1 MRKRTTIRKNIGKG
15 EYMTDENSGGEVR
28 NAIHKASGGVVL
40 WGIIVVLAG
49 TWSVLSPIIT
59 VKAVSILLGIG
70 IGISGVSALASAFKD
85 EGAGHKLLDILLGLF
100 SLLAALFL
108 VFNPVGGALTLGS
121 VVMILLFAR
130 GLISLF
136 LGFQA
141 ANGRNWILLSAAVDL
156 LLAFLLYRMGPAG
169 AAVTIGLFVGLS
181 MIIWGFRMIF
191 AGRAVHS
198 LTS

>member
-1 MRKRTTIRKNIGKG
+1 
-15 EYMTDENSGGEVR
+15 MTDENTGGEVR
-28 NAIHKASGGVVL
+28 SAVHKASSRLVL

-49 TWSVLSPIIT
+49 AWSMLSPIIT
-59 VKAVSILLGIG
+59 VKAVSILVGIG

-85 EGAGHKLLDILLGLF
+85 EGAGHKFLDILLGLF
-100 SLLAALFL
+100 SLLAAFFL
-108 VFNPVGGALTLGS
+108 IFNPVGGALTLGS

-130 GLISLF
+130 GLASLF

-141 ANGRNWILLSAAVDL
+141 ANGRNWIFLSAAVDL

-181 MIIWGFRMIF
+181 MIIWGFRMII
-191 AGRAVHS
+191 AGRFVRAV
-198 LTS
+198 TN

>member
-1 MRKRTTIRKNIGKG
+1 
-15 EYMTDENSGGEVR
+15 MTDQNTGGEVR
-28 NAIHKASGGVVL
+28 SAVHKASGGVIL

-49 TWSVLSPIIT
+49 AWSMLSPIIT

-85 EGAGHKLLDILLGLF
+85 EGAGHKLLDILLGLA
-100 SLLAALFL
+100 SLLAAFFL
-108 VFNPVGGALTLGS
+108 IFNPVGGALTLGS

-141 ANGRNWILLSAAVDL
+141 ANGRNWIFLSAAVDL

-181 MIIWGFRMIF
+181 LIIWGFRMII
-191 AGRAVHS
+191 AGRFVRA
-198 LTS
+198 LTN